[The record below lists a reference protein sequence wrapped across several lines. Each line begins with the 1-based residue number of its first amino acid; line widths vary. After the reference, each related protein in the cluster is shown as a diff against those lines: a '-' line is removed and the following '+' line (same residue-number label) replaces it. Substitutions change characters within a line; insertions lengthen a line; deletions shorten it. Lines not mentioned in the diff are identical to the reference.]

1 MQFSYILFIS
11 SNYYYAHDFRSEWYF
26 FFVANAIFLAA
37 TFLKAIYRQRYCH
50 QTHSPR
56 CPSCSLHRKI
66 PAYEYNCKFCPRK
79 LNRSYPAGQSQCEG
93 WIVYGLFGRAGAPPK
108 TVPAPTTFAVFS
120 WLVSQPASSIIFS
133 Y

>member
-1 MQFSYILFIS
+1 MYVYVHSKIYKSDKIKTTYILKWRRYLTINSNKPFMPPPHPFTQFSYILFIS

-37 TFLKAIYRQRYCH
+37 TFVKAIYRQRYCH

-79 LNRSYPAGQSQCEG
+79 LNRSF
-93 WIVYGLFGRAGAPPK
+93 WPK
-108 TVPAPTTFAVFS
+108 S
-120 WLVSQPASSIIFS
+120 M
-133 Y
+133 